1 MSLKHATLD
10 FSGCQNLHELHTRIK
25 EALHFPDYYGM
36 NLDAFWDCLNTDC
49 DITSLSVVGSNT
61 VADELKDTI
70 KVILDMLEENKK
82 DWADCDVPFDY
93 EIIR

>member
-1 MSLKHATLD
+1 MKIIELD
-10 FSGCQNLHELHTRIK
+10 LIGCQSLHELHTRIK

-49 DITSLSVVGSNT
+49 DVPFLSVVGGNA